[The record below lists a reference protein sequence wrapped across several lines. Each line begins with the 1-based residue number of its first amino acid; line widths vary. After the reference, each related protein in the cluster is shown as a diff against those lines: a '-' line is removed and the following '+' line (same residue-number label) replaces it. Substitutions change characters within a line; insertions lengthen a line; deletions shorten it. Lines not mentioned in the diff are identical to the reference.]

1 MIKFSDIKIVL
12 LETSHPG
19 NIGSVARAMKTM
31 QFSELHVV
39 NPLCEINDI
48 SFAMAS
54 NAKDILES
62 TKVSKNLN
70 LVLKDCN
77 FVVGT
82 TARQR
87 DIPIEIFNPKELADN
102 IEKHQYGK
110 IAILFGN
117 ESRGLTNDQLSKCNI
132 GCHIPSNKAYTSLN
146 IASSLQ
152 IILYE
157 ILMKS
162 NTDMS
167 NINKIDKKN
176 LANHDKLAA
185 FLEHADKVLKDINFI
200 KDDRPM
206 ISRKIQ
212 HIFKKADLTEE
223 EINILRGILTAIENH
238 SQ

>member
-1 MIKFSDIKIVL
+1 MINFSNIKIVL

-31 QFSELHVV
+31 QFSKLHVV

-48 SFAMAS
+48 SSAMAS

-62 TKVSKNLN
+62 ATVSNNLDS
-70 LVLKDCN
+70 VLEDCT
-77 FVVGT
+77 FVIGT

-87 DIPIEIFNPKELADN
+87 DIPIEIINPRELACN
-102 IEKHQYGK
+102 IKKHQYEK
-110 IAILFGN
+110 VAILFGN
-117 ESRGLTNDQLSKCNI
+117 ESRGLTNKQLSNCNI

-157 ILMKS
+157 ILMES
-162 NTDMS
+162 NKDTS
-167 NINKIDKKN
+167 NINKVDKKN
-176 LANHDKLAA
+176 LANHGKLTA
-185 FLEHADKVLKDINFI
+185 FLDHADKVLKDINFI